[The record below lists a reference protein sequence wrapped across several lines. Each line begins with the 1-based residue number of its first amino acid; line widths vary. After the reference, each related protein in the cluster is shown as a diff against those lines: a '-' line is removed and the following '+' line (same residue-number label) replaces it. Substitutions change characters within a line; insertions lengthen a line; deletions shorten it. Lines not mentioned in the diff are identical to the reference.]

1 MKAGIYKLFDG
12 GLIYV
17 RKDRTVSAAA
27 GTNYP
32 IQIGAKVSTLE
43 GGKYVLAETG
53 DKQFQGDRHAD
64 VPNGCTDH
72 QALVDSMHMAANLEP
87 GQRVVDYGTK
97 LARVEP
103 AADDEFDRI
112 KAEAD
117 DPYKRMA
124 GAMRHVGAAAEGAAE
139 ATRRFF
145 TVPPELSAP
154 YTDAEMVAWR
164 EKFAASLVSQGFK
177 LCHKGSARKHR
188 RQGHTVLP
196 IGDGRFAWRAV
207 TDDLYPYQR
216 KTLAQLERYLG
227 VVEVASGAGKA
238 GAP

>member
-1 MKAGIYKLFDG
+1 MKAGVYKTPNG
-12 GLIYV
+12 NLIYV
-17 RKDRTVSAAA
+17 AKDRTIKATTLSPSSWP
-27 GTNYP
+27 GT
-32 IQIGAKVSTLE
+32 KVSHRAKDNT
-43 GGKYVLAETG
+43 VVIADTG
-53 DKQFQGDRHAD
+53 YRCEHYAD

-72 QALVDSMHMAANLEP
+72 QALVDSMHMAANLQP
-87 GQRVVDYGTK
+87 GERVVDYGTK